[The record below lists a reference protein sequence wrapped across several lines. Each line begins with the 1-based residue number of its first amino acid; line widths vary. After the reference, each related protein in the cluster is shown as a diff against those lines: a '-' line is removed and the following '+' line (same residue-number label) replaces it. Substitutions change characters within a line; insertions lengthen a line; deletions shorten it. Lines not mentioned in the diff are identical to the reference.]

1 MEEDVGI
8 SANAHWFNRKIQ
20 FNFFFQSNLFDNF
33 IAQVCKTQNSLQ
45 YSF

>member
-20 FNFFFQSNLFDNF
+20 FFFQSNLFDNF